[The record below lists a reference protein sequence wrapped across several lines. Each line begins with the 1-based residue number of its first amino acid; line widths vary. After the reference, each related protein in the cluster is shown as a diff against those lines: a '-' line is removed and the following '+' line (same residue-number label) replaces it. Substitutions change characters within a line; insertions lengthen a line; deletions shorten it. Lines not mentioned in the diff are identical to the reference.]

1 HARRTH
7 ALPSFFLY
15 PPAPPPRPYTLSLHD
30 ALPILRPDGQ
40 VDYLGRTDTQV
51 QVRGFRVEVEEVEAA
66 AETHPDVARCA
77 VAAHTAASGAVRLT
91 AYAVPRDG
99 RAPDPGQLR
108 AHLAERLPGY
118 MVPAAVVLLDH
129 LPVTTGGKLDRRALP
144 DPGEHTDA
152 GRGEAATPRQRTLL
166 ALFREVLGH
175 GTVSVHDDFFRLGG
189 DSITAIQLVNRAR
202 AAGLA
207 LRVRD
212 VFDRPTVARLAAV
225 AAPSAGTGDPADDPV
240 GDLTPTPL

>member
-1 HARRTH
+1 
-7 ALPSFFLY
+7 
-15 PPAPPPRPYTLSLHD
+15 
-30 ALPILRPDGQ
+30 
-40 VDYLGRTDTQV
+40 
-51 QVRGFRVEVEEVEAA
+51 
-66 AETHPDVARCA
+66 
-77 VAAHTAASGAVRLT
+77 
-91 AYAVPRDG
+91 
-99 RAPDPGQLR
+99 
-108 AHLAERLPGY
+108 PGY

-175 GTVSVHDDFFRLGG
+175 GTVGVHDDFFRLGG

-240 GDLTPTPL
+240 GDLTPTPLMADLLDRGALSPRFTQTQVLSVPAGLAEDVLADALAALVRHHDALRLRATATALEGLGADAVPGDLLHRGDAA